1 MEARTLSGRARIA
14 TIIAVWVT
22 VALDFA
28 IAGIA
33 YALLPDKIPNLW
45 TINGA
50 VNELVDKNI
59 TVFILPIAAF
69 VSQCALAVL
78 PHIDPNKGNYARFEK
93 SYMTLRAFISGMILT
108 LVIMH
113 MIRLRFYEYGI
124 SYSIFKLV
132 IALYIVLIGNL
143 LPKIKRNY
151 FIGLTNPWSVASEK
165 VWFLTHR
172 FGGRYFMGI
181 GAMLA
186 ILSFFEPIAVNIV
199 YWCLIVTL
207 FAVPTVY
214 SFEKYYVR
222 IKKKNNDREV

>member
-1 MEARTLSGRARIA
+1 MEGRTLSGRARIA
-14 TIIAVWVT
+14 MIIAVWT
-22 VALDFA
+22 MVAVDFV
-28 IAGIA
+28 IAGIS

-45 TINGA
+45 TVNGA
-50 VNELVDKNI
+50 VKELVEKNI
-59 TVFILPIAAF
+59 LMFIFPIAAF
-69 VSQCALAVL
+69 ISQCAMAIL

-93 SYMTLRAFISGMILT
+93 SYATLRVFISVMLLT
-108 LVIMH
+108 LVVMH
-113 MIRLRFYEYGI
+113 MIRLRFYEYNI

-132 IALYIVLIGNL
+132 IALYIILIGNL

-172 FGGRYFMGI
+172 FGGRYFIGI
-181 GAMLA
+181 GIALA
-186 ILSFFEPIAVNIV
+186 VLAFFEPIAVNIV

-222 IKKKNNDREV
+222 VKTKNNDREV